1 MAFFDD
7 FNIGDTV
14 GGIVSGARTGGTI
27 GAGLAAAFGGESSP
41 PSELTA
47 KDVSFDPT
55 DTLYFRKQQKLS
67 FFYVASGTSDSLV
80 VDFKAFLTAFDDQY
94 TSKWT
99 PNSVYGRMDPIATF
113 ENTTRRLNVSFG
125 VPSYDNIEAKINF
138 DKLTRLITM
147 LYPVYQEQS
156 GGSASQIVGAP
167 LLRMKFG
174 NLIMKANLASS
185 SDVVTGGLLGYLD
198 GINFTPN
205 FEAGF
210 HDKGAS
216 GTLIPMEF
224 SLNCSFNVL
233 HEHGLGFKLSGRSLD
248 KRERNFPYG
257 PPRSRLERGDITRPP
272 DLATGTK
279 ECEAADYVTGLG
291 LTTDATC
298 QNSAVVTPEGS
309 FRDSEVGQM
318 FGVAKAFQTL

>member
-14 GGIVSGARTGGTI
+14 GGIASGARTGGTI

-41 PSELTA
+41 PSELAA

-67 FFYVASGTSDSLV
+67 FFYVASGTSKPLV
-80 VDFKAFLTAFDDQY
+80 VSFKAFLTAFDDQY

-125 VPSYDNIEAKINF
+125 VPSYDNKEAKGNF
-138 DKLTRLITM
+138 DKLSRLITM

-174 NLIMKANLASS
+174 NLITKASFGPLP
-185 SDVVTGGLLGYLD
+185 DVVTGGLLGYLD

-233 HEHGLGFKLSGRSLD
+233 HEHGLGFKLSGTSI
-248 KRERNFPYG
+248 ERRKQNFPYG
-257 PPRSRLERGDITRPP
+257 TAVVGDFGTTRPP

-318 FGVAKAFQTL
+318 FGVAKAFQTF